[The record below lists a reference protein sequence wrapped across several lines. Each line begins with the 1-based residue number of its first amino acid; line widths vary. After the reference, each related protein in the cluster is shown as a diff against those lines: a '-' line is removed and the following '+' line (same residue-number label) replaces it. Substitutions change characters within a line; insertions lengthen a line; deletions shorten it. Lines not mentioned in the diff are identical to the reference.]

1 VIGRS
6 VAVIGRSVALIG
18 RSVAATARPAARRA
32 THCAVSSSP
41 RRAWIDA
48 ESLRGIAGG
57 RVALPMTSNPVPDSS
72 MTDPSHSSVRRSA
85 LAVLAVLLAAAA
97 LAPASPLAAQRVK
110 PGSLAEEYQRF
121 LEEAGPLMKRK
132 EVRSFLRLHEDH
144 QRDRF
149 IRAFWLALDPD
160 PETTVNEFKLLW
172 DARVEAAREE
182 YRDINEDRAR
192 VFMLQG
198 LPAEKHEPSCT
209 TLWPIE
215 AWVYPKSEAVGNARV
230 VAIFVDDY
238 ETGRYRLWHVDQN
251 PQILAR
257 ELLAT
262 AAEMTADEMGALY
275 QWLDSS
281 SRALGGVRLP
291 FSLGDAQKAGYHER
305 ELLQLLVL
313 MYRHCFSEGMFAA
326 LLLESI
332 AMDRIV
338 PMAQARLFDSPRT
351 SVREEQQWLADF
363 EAALTDLPDDAGVLD
378 VESSVAFVG
387 REGSRTVVE
396 LELRVLADQ
405 GRELADQGRE
415 PADQGRELADQG
427 DSGNDHATQGVAA
440 EDAPASGEG
449 PMGEG
454 PVRRFAVNGEVFRTD
469 DAGDDD
475 ELFEDFRYLFEIPG
489 DPAAPAPLS
498 VRRLLRPGEY
508 RLVLRVEDA
517 ESGRFHRE
525 ELDLVVPRHELAEV
539 ADPEVDAVI
548 DRVAGV
554 RSGRS
559 ADLSGGSEEV
569 SGEVVSGEVRVELD
583 TPDPRPY
590 LDGYTRFEA
599 KVSGEVARVAFAL
612 DGAEQMTR
620 TRPPFSLELDLGEI
634 PRPRTIRATA
644 YDAAGAELAFDELVV
659 NQGSYRFS
667 VKLVSPE
674 PGRPLTGRVLVRAEV
689 VVPEDAELD
698 RVELHLDETRLAT
711 LYQEPFEQE
720 LRLETD
726 EIALLRAS
734 AYLTD
739 GNFTED
745 AVLLNGPAQIERL
758 AVRMVELYARAT
770 REGRPVAEL
779 ARDSLSVTEE
789 GAAQEILRFERV
801 EDLPLQLAVLI
812 DTSASMKDRLEEARA
827 AAHAFLQSSVREKDR
842 VAIVTFHERPNLRVD
857 FTGDLREMTEG
868 LRGLA
873 AGRGTAFFDS
883 LVFSLYQFQGMK
895 GQRAVLVLTDG
906 RDEDSRLD
914 FDRTLEFARRAGVT
928 IYPIGLKDLAKQ
940 MTTRRQLESLAEESG
955 GRTVFVEEMSELE
968 AVYREIEQELR
979 SRWLIAY
986 QSTVSEGDQEF
997 RRVEVTSTDP
1007 GVEIETVAGY
1017 YP

>member
-1 VIGRS
+1 MIDPPLPS
-6 VAVIGRSVALIG
+6 
-18 RSVAATARPAARRA
+18 ARR
-32 THCAVSSSP
+32 
-41 RRAWIDA
+41 RA
-48 ESLRGIAGG
+48 
-57 RVALPMTSNPVPDSS
+57 P
-72 MTDPSHSSVRRSA
+72 H
-85 LAVLAVLLAAAA
+85 VLALLLAAAVA
-97 LAPASPLAAQRVK
+97 VAPASPLAAQRVK
-110 PGSLAEEYQRF
+110 PESLAEEYQRF
-121 LEEAGPLMKRK
+121 LEEAAPLMKRK
-132 EVRSFLRLHEDH
+132 EVRSFLRLREDH

-160 PETTVNEFKLLW
+160 PETAVNEFKLLW

-198 LPAEKHEPSCT
+198 LPGEKHEPSCT

-215 AWVYPKSEAVGNARV
+215 AWVYQNAESVGSARV

-262 AAEMTADEMGALY
+262 AAAMTADEMEGLY
-275 QWLDSS
+275 RWLHAG
-281 SRALGGVRLP
+281 SRALGGARLP
-291 FSLGDAQKAGYHER
+291 FSLADANNAGYHER
-305 ELLQLLVL
+305 ELLQLMVL
-313 MYRHCFSEGMFAA
+313 MYRHCFSEASFAA

-363 EAALTDLPDDAGVLD
+363 EAALTDLPDDAGLLD
-378 VESSVAFVG
+378 VESSVQFVG

-396 LELRVLADQ
+396 LGLRVLPDETEEA
-405 GRELADQGRE
+405 ASTS
-415 PADQGRELADQG
+415 A
-427 DSGNDHATQGVAA
+427 AA
-440 EDAPASGEG
+440 EAAAHAAAERTEG
-449 PMGEG
+449 TAETAES
-454 PVRRFAVNGEVFRTD
+454 VRRYAVNGEVFRTD
-469 DAGDDD
+469 DAGDPD

-489 DPAAPAPLS
+489 DPTAPAPLS

-508 RLVLRVEDA
+508 RMVLRVEDA
-517 ESGRFHRE
+517 GSGRFHRE
-525 ELDLVVPRHELAEV
+525 ELEVVVPRHELAEV
-539 ADPEVDAVI
+539 SDPEVDAVL
-548 DRVAGV
+548 DRVAGTD
-554 RSGRS
+554 RGSASAS
-559 ADLSGGSEEV
+559 ADRV
-569 SGEVVSGEVRVELD
+569 AGEPGELRVELG

-599 KVSGEVARVAFAL
+599 KVSGGQSAEVARVAFAL
-612 DGAEQMTR
+612 DGAEKMTR

-644 YDAAGAELAFDELVV
+644 YDASGAEIAFDELVV
-659 NQGSYRFS
+659 NQGNYRFAA
-667 VKLVSPE
+667 KLISPE
-674 PGRPLTGRVLVRAEV
+674 PGRRLTGRVLARVEV

-698 RVELHLDETRLAT
+698 RVELYLDDRRLAT
-711 LYQEPFEQE
+711 LYQAPFEQE
-720 LRLETD
+720 LHLETD
-726 EIALLRAS
+726 EIVLLRAS
-734 AYLTD
+734 AYLAD

-745 AVLLNGPAQIERL
+745 AVLLNGPAQVERI
-758 AVRMVELYARAT
+758 AVRMVELYARAL
-770 REGRPVAEL
+770 RDGRPVVEL
-779 ARDSLSVTEE
+779 ERDSLTVTEE
-789 GAAQEILRFERV
+789 GEAQQILRFERV
-801 EDLPLQLAVLI
+801 EDLPLQLAILI

-827 AAHAFLQSSVREKDR
+827 AAHAFLQSSVRAQDR

-883 LVFSLYQFQGMK
+883 LVFALYQFQGMK

-906 RDEDSRLD
+906 KDEDSRLD

-928 IYPIGLKDLAKQ
+928 VYPIGLEGLAKQ
-940 MTTRRQLESLAEESG
+940 MTTRRQLDRIAEESG

-986 QSTVSEGDQEF
+986 QSTIAEGDQEF
-997 RRVEVTSTDP
+997 RRVDVEAADP
-1007 GVEIETVAGY
+1007 GIEIETVAGY